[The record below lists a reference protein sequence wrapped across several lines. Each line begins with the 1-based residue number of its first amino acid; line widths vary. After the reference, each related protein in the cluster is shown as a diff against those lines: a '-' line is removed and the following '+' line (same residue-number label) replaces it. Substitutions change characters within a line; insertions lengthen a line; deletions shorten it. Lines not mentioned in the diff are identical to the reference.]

1 MKNFPDGGF
10 YFITDTSKSIP
21 EHVADVEHVLQA
33 GCTLVQYREKQ
44 QPTRS
49 MIEGAEALRA
59 ICKGKAF
66 FLINDRIDVA
76 LAIDADGVH
85 LGHDDMPLGLAR
97 RLIGN
102 DKIIGLTVRTLED
115 AKDAE
120 EKGADYIALGPIFPS
135 LTKPD
140 LGPACGPQRIA
151 EVKQHVT
158 LPVVAIG
165 GITLSNAP
173 SVLDAGADFL
183 AAISSVMESGNVG
196 RIISEF
202 ESLIKEYKK
211 P

>member
-1 MKNFPDGGF
+1 LKNFPDGGF

-21 EHVADVEHVLQA
+21 EHVADVEHALQA
-33 GCTLVQYREKQ
+33 GCTFVQYREKQ

-49 MIEGAEALRA
+49 MIERAEALRR
-59 ICKGKAF
+59 ICQGKAG

-76 LAIDADGVH
+76 LAVDADGVH
-85 LGHDDMPLGLAR
+85 LGHNDMPLGLAR
-97 RLIGN
+97 RLLGK
-102 DKIIGLTVRTLED
+102 DKIIGLTVRTLDD

-135 LTKPD
+135 LTKAD
-140 LGPACGPQRIA
+140 IGPACGPALIA
-151 EVKQHVT
+151 EVKQHVS
-158 LPVVAIG
+158 LPLVAIG

-183 AAISSVMESGNVG
+183 AAISSVMGSENVRG
-196 RIISEF
+196 TISEF